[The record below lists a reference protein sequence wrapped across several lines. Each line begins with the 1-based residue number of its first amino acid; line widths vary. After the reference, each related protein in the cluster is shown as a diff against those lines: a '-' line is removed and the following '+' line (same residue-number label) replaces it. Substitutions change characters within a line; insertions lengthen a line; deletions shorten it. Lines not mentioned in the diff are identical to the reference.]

1 MKIPK
6 FLEKTVLNSEQVK
19 AAVSAAKVSTK
30 SETEKGAEQTA
41 KTKYNKEVNKAV
53 NEALTA
59 AKKDWAADT
68 VKAIDRKFGKAR
80 QYVSTTGNYGQEKF
94 QANRYES
101 GKNYSTLTTLF
112 SNSPGSIQS
121 ASRIREAVIGGGY
134 VIKPEDGTKGK
145 KSDLKKLIKFF
156 DMPNPD
162 DTIETLVGVSIENY
176 LGYGNFYWEKVPTK
190 SSSRKKNMDFAA
202 LYGLDPTKMTILVDA
217 AKKKKGVLEK
227 IGYLR
232 KTQQN
237 KPITYSLDEI
247 FQARRPHRKADLYGR
262 AVLEDN
268 TASLQLL
275 MRALTFNINILK
287 NGGRPPLQLILPE
300 DSTEADAEAVSAYWE
315 KNYQGPQNAGKTL
328 ISFKGAKAEPLGIT
342 PQDMAYLELMNFG
355 VREVAGQY
363 GVPLYLIGF
372 PEGSNRAIAA
382 EARRSFYITN
392 IFQLRKLLSQKIT
405 NEIIKKG
412 MKIEGWRFDFKS
424 AGLEESEASRR
435 DFMTGWSKAL
445 YTFNEARVAMGL
457 LPISAEWA
465 NKHYLLGTKN
475 DSLIEVEKAIGRVS
489 DDTKPDGGDPKKPST
504 PGEHSP
510 KGDDKINDEDKG
522 NK

>member
-1 MKIPK
+1 MKLPK
-6 FLEKTVLNSEQVK
+6 FLEKTILNSKQVK
-19 AAVSAAKVSTK
+19 AAVSAAK
-30 SETEKGAEQTA
+30 SETEESAEQTA
-41 KTKYNKEVNKAV
+41 RTKYNKEVNKAV

-59 AKKDWAADT
+59 AKKDWAVDT
-68 VKAIDRKFGKAR
+68 AKAIDRKFGKAR

-94 QANRYES
+94 NANKYES
-101 GKNYSTLTTLF
+101 GKNYKTLATLF

-134 VIKPEDGTKGK
+134 VIKPEEGTTGK

-162 DTIETLVGVSIENY
+162 DTIETLLGVSIENY
-176 LGYGNFYWEKVPTK
+176 LAYGNFYWEKVPTK
-190 SSSRKKNMDFAA
+190 KTKGKGKNMEVAA
-202 LYGLDPTKMTILVDA
+202 LYNLDPTKMLILVDA

-227 IGYLR
+227 TGYLR
-232 KTQQN
+232 KTEQN
-237 KPITYSLDEI
+237 KPVIYSLDEI
-247 FQARRPHRKADLYGR
+247 FMARRPSRKADLYGR

-275 MRALTFNINILK
+275 MRALTFNINILR
-287 NGGRPPLQLILPE
+287 NGGRPPLQLILPD

-315 KNYQGPQNAGKTL
+315 KNYEGPHNAGKTL
-328 ISFKGAKAEPLGIT
+328 ISFKGAKAEALGVT
-342 PQDMAYLELMNFG
+342 PQDMAYLELMRFG

-363 GVPLYLIGF
+363 GVPLLLVGF
-372 PEGSNRAIAA
+372 PEGTNRATAA

-405 NEIIKKG
+405 REIIKDS
-412 MKIEGWRFDFKS
+412 MKIEGWRLDFKS

-435 DFMTGWSKAL
+435 DFMMGWSKGL
-445 YTFNEARVAMGL
+445 YSFNEARLSMGL
-457 LPISAEWA
+457 LPIDKKWA
-465 NKHYLLGTKN
+465 NKYFLLGSKN
-475 DSLIEVEKAIGRVS
+475 DSLIEIEKAIGRVP
-489 DDTKPDGGDPKKPST
+489 DDSKPDSGDPKKPST
-504 PGEHSP
+504 PGENSP
-510 KGDDKINDEDKG
+510 EGDDKVNDEDRE